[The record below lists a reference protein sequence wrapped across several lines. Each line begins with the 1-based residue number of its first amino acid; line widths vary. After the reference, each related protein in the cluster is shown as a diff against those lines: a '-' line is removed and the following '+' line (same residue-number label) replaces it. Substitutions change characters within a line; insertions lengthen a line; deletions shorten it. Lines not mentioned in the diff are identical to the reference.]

1 MNAWHTFAKG
11 AIFRNHACIHRNFS
25 CKSHWSNNLWG
36 AVKRFHEH
44 ISIPSLEQSILVS
57 LVYVSDW
64 NVLWGMWSRDD
75 DVIKWKH
82 FPRYGQWRG
91 ALMFSFMCARINGW
105 VNHREAGDLRHHRAH
120 YDVIIIV
127 RSIFDIIF
135 DRSYSFV
142 CTLHH
147 INIIIVIVQTYL
159 MTLNW

>member
-1 MNAWHTFAKG
+1 MHAWHTFAKG
-11 AIFRNHACIHRNFS
+11 AIFLETMHASIEI
-25 CKSHWSNNLWG
+25 SHANPID
-36 AVKRFHEH
+36 RTTFHEH

-91 ALMFSFMCARINGW
+91 ALMFSFICARINGW

-120 YDVIIIV
+120 YDVIVIV